1 MSKLLAM
8 FAVIAVF
15 AVAPVA
21 ADPPPKYDWSD
32 IADEITPVDLDVGEE
47 MC

>member
-15 AVAPVA
+15 AVAPAA
-21 ADPPPKYDWSD
+21 ADPQPKYDWSD
-32 IADEITPVDLDVGEE
+32 ITGETTPVDLDVGEE